1 MLQELLN
8 KKEIYRRNY
17 DENMQDLKEE
27 VCSLKGVIEERD
39 ETIAKKRVM
48 INDKKITSWKRMLK
62 VI

>member
-48 INDKKITSWKRMLK
+48 INDKKITS
-62 VI
+62 